1 MARMSECAKCRY
13 LLECEDG
20 TGGGARFTDE
30 TLTKCP
36 KGCHAL
42 ISDELVKELI
52 DRVQTRLSRDRPK
65 RPNRETYQK
74 EIREKIAEKRAALVL
89 GAGIS
94 IPMGMPNW
102 QGLVSQMSGSVFQ
115 YQDYMEKGNSAERKN
130 LLDIERK
137 LISGDLKI
145 FNNNNVLESGQYI
158 AQALGSAAKE
168 KTGDELLAEVVSA
181 IIERSKR
188 PSQWLR
194 EHPLSEKEPDDLMK
208 AGKNSLFAA
217 AYVLKN
223 GFRHALTYNFDT
235 LTQESLIEIFHV
247 SPERIITHP
256 GEWSEV
262 LPHDAGDLIE
272 IFHVHGC
279 IPRRANLEPPSPA
292 FPKESSQIILSEDSY
307 YNTERYE
314 AYNWQ
319 NSIQSYYLNRDSCVF
334 VGFSAEDYNFRRI
347 LRQMGDASKSKPKR
361 PRHYL
366 ILTVD
371 SMVRDVWKNV
381 CRSRLPEG
389 ASIEEIKE
397 DSTLLLARQLEMKEA
412 YWKRYDFFPIWTTIP
427 EIPEFLLSLLA

>member
-20 TGGGARFTDE
+20 ADSGVRFTDE
-30 TLTKCP
+30 TLTRCP
-36 KGCHAL
+36 KGCHSR
-42 ISDELVKELI
+42 ISDNLVKELM
-52 DRVQTRLSRDRPK
+52 DQVQLRLSQDRPE
-65 RPNRETYQK
+65 RPNREVHQK
-74 EIREKIAEKRAALVL
+74 AIRKKIAEKRAALVL

-94 IPMGMPNW
+94 ISMDMPNW

-115 YQDYMEKGNSAERKN
+115 YQDYMKKEDSAERKN
-130 LLDIERK
+130 LLDIEQR
-137 LISGDLKI
+137 LISGGLRI

-188 PSQWLR
+188 PSQWLG
-194 EHPLSEKEPDDLMK
+194 EHPLSAEKPDDLMK
-208 AGKNSLFAA
+208 AGQNSLFAA

-223 GFRHALTYNFDT
+223 GFHHALTYNFDT

-262 LPHDAGDLIE
+262 LPHDAEDIE

-279 IPRRANLEPPSPA
+279 IPRRANLKSPSPA

-347 LRQMGDASKSKPKR
+347 LRQMGDVSKSKPKR

-371 SMVRDVWKNV
+371 DIVRDVWKNV
-381 CRSRLPEG
+381 CLSRLPEG
-389 ASIEEIKE
+389 TSIEEIKT
-397 DSTLLLARQLEMKEA
+397 DSVLLLTRQLEMKED

-427 EIPEFLLSLLA
+427 EIPEFLLSLLPD